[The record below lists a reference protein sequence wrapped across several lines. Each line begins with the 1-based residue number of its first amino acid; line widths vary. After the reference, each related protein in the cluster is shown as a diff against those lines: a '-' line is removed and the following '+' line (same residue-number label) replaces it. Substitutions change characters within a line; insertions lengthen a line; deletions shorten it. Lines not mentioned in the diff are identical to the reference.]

1 MAQYKQGYEPQAVD
15 IEKMSSLEKLQH
27 TKGPNLFSRPSA
39 ESKYPLEIKD
49 VKQYPKE
56 KIIKERI
63 GSTHDNYLMYAIKH
77 KQLEL
82 VVFLLR
88 SAPEI
93 SLLDQNN
100 NGMTA
105 LHLAI

>member
-1 MAQYKQGYEPQAVD
+1 
-15 IEKMSSLEKLQH
+15 
-27 TKGPNLFSRPSA
+27 
-39 ESKYPLEIKD
+39 
-49 VKQYPKE
+49 
-56 KIIKERI
+56 
-63 GSTHDNYLMYAIKH
+63 MYAIKH

-105 LHLAI
+105 LHLAIQSDNIAIVKALFISDFKDEEAITTLLKTQSLEDVKGNMTT